1 MDYYH
6 HPTSVIDPGAHI
18 GNGSK
23 VWHFT
28 HIMKGATIGNNCTIG
43 QNCFIGSRAV
53 IGNGVKLE
61 NSVSIFDLVT
71 LEDDVFIGPSA
82 VFINDI
88 NPRAPY
94 PKEGKWIP
102 TLVKKGATIGA
113 NATILCGIEIGKWAF
128 VGCGAVVTKD
138 VMDYS
143 IVKGNPAEHTGWVCE
158 CGEKL
163 TFSNN
168 SALCASCKKQYV
180 MLDKSIKKLD
190 NK

>member
-18 GNGSK
+18 GSGTK

-28 HIMKGATIGNNCTIG
+28 HIMKGATIGANCTIG

-53 IGNGVKLE
+53 IGNGVKVE
-61 NSVSIFDLVT
+61 NNVSVFDLVT

-94 PKEGKWIP
+94 PKGGKWTP

-113 NATILCGIEIGKWAF
+113 NATVLCGIKIGKWAF
-128 VGCGAVVTKD
+128 VACGAVVTKN
-138 VMDYS
+138 VKDYS
-143 IVKGNPAEHTGWVCE
+143 IVKGNPAEHSGWICE

-163 TFSNN
+163 EFEN
-168 SALCASCKKQYV
+168 KKQTKCSKCGRIY
-180 MLDKSIKKLD
+180 KKEKNHILED
-190 NK
+190 SS